1 MNQRAAYAIDRLTEE
16 VVIFMLT
23 THEHKALNTLK
34 NVISKKYKLIDFLVY
49 GSKASGKDTEESDI
63 DIMIELEEEGRNVRW
78 DIYNMVAEIN
88 VSYGCVI
95 SPILFSRREL
105 EDGPMDESPIYRRI
119 AKEGIRI

>member
-1 MNQRAAYAIDRLTEE
+1 
-16 VVIFMLT
+16 MLT

-105 EDGPMDESPIYRRI
+105 EDGKMNDTPIYRRV